1 MVNFIDIIF
10 KRVRQLTTKSQIQV
24 KSQKEFYTAIT
35 LLLMTIILWGLSFI
49 STKVLLNFLPP
60 STIAILRQLI
70 ALVPLTTAMF
80 LTKSFKIPDI
90 GDMLLIAVSG
100 FLGIVLYFLFENSG
114 MKYTTASNASIIV
127 AAVPILTLIS
137 EITFFKMKI
146 NIKILSCIITS
157 IAGVYLVISNNGRL
171 DFSSSSLHG
180 NLLIIGAMFCW
191 VGYTIIN
198 KKLDYTK
205 YSPLVLVFYQTLSA
219 TILFIP
225 FTLAERR
232 QWQPLPSYALLN
244 LLYLGIFCSAL
255 AYIMFNYSS
264 QKLGPTISST
274 FLNLTPVVSVTAGF
288 FLLGE
293 VLTLTQLA
301 GMIIIIGSLFV
312 ISRK

>member
-1 MVNFIDIIF
+1 M
-10 KRVRQLTTKSQIQV
+10 K
-24 KSQKEFYTAIT
+24 
-35 LLLMTIILWGLSFI
+35 
-49 STKVLLNFLPP
+49 LN
-60 STIAILRQLI
+60 IR
-70 ALVPLTTAMF
+70 
-80 LTKSFKIPDI
+80 
-90 GDMLLIAVSG
+90 
-100 FLGIVLYFLFENSG
+100 
-114 MKYTTASNASIIV
+114 
-127 AAVPILTLIS
+127 
-137 EITFFKMKI
+137 
-146 NIKILSCIITS
+146 ILSCIITS

-180 NLLIIGAMFCW
+180 NLLIICAMFCW

-205 YSPLVLVFYQTLSA
+205 YSPLVLVFYQTVSA

-225 FTLAERR
+225 FTLSERS
-232 QWQPLPSYALLN
+232 QWQALPTNALLN

-255 AYIMFNYSS
+255 AYIMFNFSS

-293 VLTLTQLA
+293 VLTITQLA
-301 GMIIIIGSLFV
+301 GMIIIIGSLLV